1 MVYSRFQPVPSVEMI
16 AMAYDQDI
24 VLNLLGVA
32 TVILSIGLILLGRWV
47 RHEMMAKAMVAQVV
61 AMICVIIAAFMVKG

>member
-1 MVYSRFQPVPSVEMI
+1 
-16 AMAYDQDI
+16 MAYDQDI